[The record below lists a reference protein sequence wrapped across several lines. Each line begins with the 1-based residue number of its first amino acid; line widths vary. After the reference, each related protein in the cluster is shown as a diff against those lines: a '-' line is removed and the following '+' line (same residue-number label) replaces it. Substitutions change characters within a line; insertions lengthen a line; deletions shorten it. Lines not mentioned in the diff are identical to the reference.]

1 MASEEEKKAA
11 DENSEKNKKASGSE
25 DKENGNIKDLAH
37 EYAQVNDLNFSEN
50 MPDIFSGEGKDDFL
64 DENDP
69 EDAILLKALQQYD
82 DEMLDKFFNEEDDE
96 KPIPLSDEGR
106 ENIKELF
113 SQWIGPENAEEV
125 LKKEEENYQ
134 KDFRRWKQKRRGR
147 TLAYASHWSI
157 RVAAAVFLMVICA
170 VNTDSSLAFKLPE
183 VGFEAIVRDDYT
195 TLILK
200 ENELEDSS
208 VQYRIETWYLLG
220 TTIEG
225 YSLTDKIM
233 LNDIVMYIYSN
244 NIGDFYN
251 FSQQTQTANAEANTE
266 QNKGEEIDTMYGL
279 AYFYCYNET
288 NALVWNYQGYSFKI
302 EGTLTKQQLVE
313 LLNSLQKEKK
323 DEEKNS

>member
-113 SQWIGPENAEEV
+113 SQWIGPENAEAV

-183 VGFEAIVRDDYT
+183 VGFEAIVGSDYSKLRLDK
-195 TLILK
+195 TLESQNDEILTDIK
-200 ENELEDSS
+200 T
-208 VQYRIETWYLLG
+208 YYYLSNTL
-220 TTIEG
+220 EG
-225 YSLTDKIM
+225 YELTDKIEFSD
-233 LNDIVMYIYSN
+233 LVIYLYISN
-244 NIGDFYN
+244 NSSYS
-251 FSQQTQTANAEANTE
+251 FSQQVQSTDISTNTE
-266 QNKGEEIDTMYGL
+266 QVLGEEIDIMYGK
-279 AYFYCYNET
+279 AFFYQFNSVSS
-288 NALVWNYQGYSFKI
+288 LVWNYQGYTFKI
-302 EGTLTKQQLVE
+302 EGRLLKSDLIQLSE
-313 LLNSLQKEKK
+313 SLKKE
-323 DEEKNS
+323 ES

>member
-113 SQWIGPENAEEV
+113 SEWIGPENAEAV

-183 VGFEAIVRDDYT
+183 VGFEAINKGEYT
-195 TLILK
+195 QIFIK
-200 ENELEDSS
+200 SYESENDSWDNEK
-208 VQYRIETWYLLG
+208 IETKFVLDKV
-220 TTIEG
+220 IEG
-225 YSLTDKIM
+225 YDLVDTIITQRMCYYVYQNSALDMYYFIQQNDKFDVGI
-233 LNDIVMYIYSN
+233 
-244 NIGDFYN
+244 
-251 FSQQTQTANAEANTE
+251 NTE
-266 QNKGEEIDTMYGL
+266 QTQETILSTLYGDANFYQYDKGNGL
-279 AYFYCYNET
+279 IWDYR
-288 NALVWNYQGYSFKI
+288 GYSFKI
-302 EGTLTKQQLVE
+302 EGRLSKEQLI
-313 LLNSLQKEKK
+313 SLQESLRKE
-323 DEEKNS
+323 EEQ